1 MNRIFVGGVLALA
14 GAALLTAQQAQ
25 PAPQGQQPAQQAPA
39 AQGAPVAKQPQPK
52 SKGEL
57 EALQALFQ
65 APDAD
70 TRIKAAD
77 NLVTKYA
84 DTDFK
89 DLALFFAA
97 ASYEQKGDAEK
108 AIVYAERAVDANPK
122 NYSALLLLARL
133 VAQRTREHDLDREE
147 KLTRVEGY
155 VKSAEQALAQAPK
168 PNPQLTDEQWAAAK
182 KDMSAQGH
190 EALGM
195 AAMARKK
202 YDVATTEF
210 KTALDGS
217 SQPDPATMVRLGAAY
232 NLAGKPDEA
241 IAVLDKV
248 MAMQDVHPAVK
259 QFAQAEKVRATQA
272 KGGAKPAAP
281 APAAAPG
288 TTAQP
293 GAVEVKKP

>member
-1 MNRIFVGGVLALA
+1 MNRFLMGGILAVAGIATLA
-14 GAALLTAQQAQ
+14 AQQ
-25 PAPQGQQPAQQAPA
+25 PAPKPEPAGQAAPA
-39 AQGAPVAKQPQPK
+39 AKQPQPK

-70 TRIKAAD
+70 ARIKAAD
-77 NLVTKYA
+77 DLVMKYA

-97 ASYEQKGDAEK
+97 ASWEQKGDADK
-108 AIVYAERAVDANPK
+108 AIIYGERAIEANPA

-147 KLTRVEGY
+147 KLGRVETY
-155 VKSAEQALAQAPK
+155 VKSAEKAITAAAK
-168 PNPQLTDEQWAAAK
+168 PNPQLTDEQWAGAK
-182 KDMSAQGH
+182 KDMLSQGH

-202 YDVATTEF
+202 FDVAATEF
-210 KTALDGS
+210 KIAVEGATT
-217 SQPDPATMVRLGAAY
+217 PDPATMVRLGAAY
-232 NLAGKPDEA
+232 NQNGKYDDA

-248 MAMQDVHPAVK
+248 VAMPEVHPAVK
-259 QFAQAEKVRATQA
+259 QFAQAEKARATQL
-272 KGGAKPAAP
+272 KSGGAKPAA
-281 APAAAPG
+281 APG
-288 TTAQP
+288 TSVTP
-293 GAVEVKKP
+293 GTVEIKKP

>member
-1 MNRIFVGGVLALA
+1 MNRIIVRGILAVA
-14 GAALLTAQQAQ
+14 GAATLMAQQPAQ
-25 PAPQGQQPAQQAPA
+25 PAPQPA
-39 AQGAPVAKQPQPK
+39 APPAAEAKQPQPK

-57 EALQALFQ
+57 EALQAMFQ
-65 APDAD
+65 AQDAD
-70 TRIKAAD
+70 ARIKAAD
-77 NLVTKYA
+77 ELVNKYA

-108 AIVYAERAVDANPK
+108 AIIYGERTLEANPK
-122 NYSALLLLARL
+122 NYSAMLLLARL
-133 VAQRTREHDLDREE
+133 MAMRTREHDLDREE
-147 KLTRVEGY
+147 KLGRVEGY
-155 VKSAEQALAQAPK
+155 VKSAEKVLGDAPK

-182 KDMSAQGH
+182 KDMMSQGH

-202 YDVATTEF
+202 YDVAATEF
-210 KTALDGS
+210 KTSVDQA

-232 NLAGKPDEA
+232 NLGGKHDDA

-248 MAMQDVHPAVK
+248 LALTDAHPAVK

-272 KGGAKPAAP
+272 KSGGAKPAAP
-281 APAAAPG
+281 GTSVTPG
-288 TTAQP
+288 T
-293 GAVEVKKP
+293 VEIKRP